1 MTTLDEDT
9 RDALAETF
17 NIALGHAAMHFA
29 ELVQEEIE
37 LSLPMVALIPSADL
51 VPRIDASP
59 GLAGQARL
67 CSIAQRFRSPAGD
80 IQIQAVLLF
89 SETGSLEM
97 LRRMLGP
104 DAIGARMGELEG
116 EALGEVGNVILN
128 SCMNRLAE
136 VFDRTMTGTLPQWRS
151 GPAHELLAE
160 VSAAD
165 RSVLWAGV
173 GLRLA
178 DQPIDGQVVFVM
190 DLASLRIVIRQV
202 QRFFGMSPAP
212 A

>member
-17 NIALGHAAMHFA
+17 NIALGHAATQFA
-29 ELVQEEIE
+29 EMVQEEIE
-37 LSLPMVALIPSADL
+37 LSLPMVALIPAADL
-51 VPRIDASP
+51 VPRIEASP
-59 GLAGQARL
+59 GLAVPARL

-89 SETGSLEM
+89 SETGSLAM

-104 DAIGARMGELEG
+104 DTIGTRMGELEG

-136 VFDRTMTGTLPQWRS
+136 VFDRAMTGTLPQWRS

-160 VSAAD
+160 VSATD

-173 GLRLA
+173 GMRLA
-178 DQPIDGQVVFVM
+178 DQQIDGQVVFVM
-190 DLASLRIVIRQV
+190 DLASLRIVIQQV
-202 QRFFGMSPAP
+202 QRFFGMSTEPA
-212 A
+212 